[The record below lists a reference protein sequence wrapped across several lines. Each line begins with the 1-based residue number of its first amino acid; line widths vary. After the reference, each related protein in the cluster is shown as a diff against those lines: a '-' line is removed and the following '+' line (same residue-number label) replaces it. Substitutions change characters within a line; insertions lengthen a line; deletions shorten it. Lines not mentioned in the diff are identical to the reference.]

1 MKTKRLTPAFVSI
14 IIIIAMFTGIMS
26 LNTSAALYFTGQK
39 KSFIVQYVITQDTSD
54 FNASF
59 YCDTGTVC
67 SVKVYNNG
75 EYALAESKYWTVSN
89 KVFELGNKTKISLP
103 KGATVEVAVNTSTSV
118 TENPIC
124 YNLAYYGY
132 TLAGPG
138 KVGLLGDV
146 DLNGEVDTFDA
157 ALLTKFLGN
166 QVTFNADQL
175 LAANT
180 FFDNKVNVQDLLDI
194 DRFIQ
199 GKISSFR

>member
-1 MKTKRLTPAFVSI
+1 MKTKRLTSAFVSI
-14 IIIIAMFTGIMS
+14 IMIIAMYTGIMS
-26 LNTSAALYFTGQK
+26 LNTSAALYYAGQK

-59 YCDTGTVC
+59 LYSTGTVC

-75 EYALAESKYWTVSN
+75 ENTLAESAYWTASSGLFILGEKA
-89 KVFELGNKTKISLP
+89 KVSLP
-103 KGATVEVAVNTSTSV
+103 KGATVEVTVNTSTSV

-124 YNLAYYGY
+124 NSIAYYGY
-132 TLAGPG
+132 TFAGRG

-146 DLNGEVDTFDA
+146 NLNGEVDTFDS

-166 QVTFNADQL
+166 QITFNDDQW